1 MDLIWWRLR
10 SHPPL
15 YTTKVSLGCQNC
27 CCLCP
32 CCQHDVKV
40 LGAVQ
45 TRVCVCR
52 SIQLQLNIGVEQV
65 RVVHRDGRVITLSHQ
80 EQELQDFLLS
90 QVYCTLC
97 IWLEF
102 LLFYFFEIGSQC
114 DSAQRSPCLCLL
126 VAWMAGVQHM
136 PGHTCSL
143 NSLVALT
150 A

>member
-1 MDLIWWRLR
+1 MDLIRWRLR

-15 YTTKVSLGCQNC
+15 CTIKVSLGCQNC
-27 CCLCP
+27 CCVCP
-32 CCQHDVKV
+32 CCQHDVKI

-90 QVYCTLC
+90 QVYCILC

-102 LLFYFFEIGSQC
+102 LLFYFFVLFFY
-114 DSAQRSPCLCLL
+114 LCCFLFYFYFL
-126 VAWMAGVQHM
+126 YLFMFFFIYL
-136 PGHTCSL
+136 CCFISL
-143 NSLVALT
+143 R
-150 A
+150 